1 MSENNNLTRVL
12 NCIDNEGFDYCF
24 DEYSDFKYVTD
35 AHFHNLRE
43 AYLDSKDELY
53 MYVINKANEENT
65 KEYKTDMPWML
76 EKYFIP
82 PILANN
88 IKNKDNDNLD
98 ITIPYTLRNI
108 LKYSS
113 KIMIKTSEDKYMLPE
128 LLAENLN
135 LDKMLTYKS
144 PQINMIVYKI
154 INKFKFTQ

>member
-1 MSENNNLTRVL
+1 
-12 NCIDNEGFDYCF
+12 
-24 DEYSDFKYVTD
+24 
-35 AHFHNLRE
+35 
-43 AYLDSKDELY
+43 

-154 INKFKFTQ
+154 ITYC